1 MADKSGRSLADF
13 ANIIESLTSDM
24 TPGQRYQTLLSG
36 LSGLFPCDATCLLK
50 LDTNLLYPVASVGLS
65 ADARSRRFP
74 IDRHP
79 RFAEILASPLP
90 VQFSVD
96 SALPDPFDG
105 LMATGNEC
113 TKIHNC
119 IGIRLMVDGR
129 IWGVL
134 CLEALNTGA
143 FCQMKPESFRTAVAI
158 VTATIKM
165 VTLIH
170 QLEENVAYEHE
181 LNQRL
186 LSSGRTSAP
195 SDLIGESP
203 AMKALNKDIEV
214 VAGSGLAVLVQ
225 GETGTGKELVARKIH
240 RLSDRNGSAM
250 IQVNCASLP
259 EHIVESELFGHVRG
273 AFTGAVKDR
282 QGKFRLADN
291 GTIFLDEIG
300 ELPLNTQAKLLRV
313 LQTGEVQPVGKD
325 QLLKVNVRVI
335 AATNRD
341 LMTEVREGRF
351 RSDLYHRLNAYPLEV
366 PPLRS
371 REGDIL
377 LLAGFFMEL
386 YTHRFHSAVL
396 RLDEASKQL
405 LQAYQWP
412 GNVRELEHA
421 INRAALK
428 ACHDQNTDRL
438 VIITP
443 EHLGLDSPAERI
455 NRPEQ
460 VVNESGDLRSALD
473 TYQKQ
478 MITRLLNEKDNNWS
492 EVARYLNMDRA
503 NLNRLAKRLGLK

>member
-1 MADKSGRSLADF
+1 MADNSGRLLTDF
-13 ANIIESLTSDM
+13 ANIIESLSSEM
-24 TPGQRYQTLLSG
+24 HSGQRYQALLSG
-36 LSGLFPCDATCLLK
+36 LSALFPCDATCLLK
-50 LDTNLLYPVASVGLS
+50 LYTNRLCPVASVGLS

-90 VQFSVD
+90 VQFSAD
-96 SALPDPFDG
+96 SAMADPFDG
-105 LMATGNEC
+105 LIASGNEC

-134 CLEALNTGA
+134 CLEALKTGA
-143 FCQMKPESFRTAVAI
+143 FCQMEPEVFRTAVAI

-170 QLEENVAYEHE
+170 QLEETLAYEHE
-181 LNQRL
+181 LNQCL
-186 LSSGRTSAP
+186 LSSARTSVP

-203 AMKALNKDIEV
+203 EMKALNKDIEV
-214 VAGSGLAVLVQ
+214 VAGSGMAVLVQ
-225 GETGTGKELVARKIH
+225 GETGTGKELVVRKIH
-240 RLSDRNGSAM
+240 GLSDRNDSAM
-250 IQVNCASLP
+250 IQVNCATLP
-259 EHIVESELFGHVRG
+259 EHIIESELFGHVRG

-282 QGKFRLADN
+282 QGKFRMADN
-291 GTIFLDEIG
+291 GTIFLDEVG

-341 LMTEVREGRF
+341 LATEVREGRF

-366 PPLRS
+366 PPLRN

-377 LLAGFFMEL
+377 LLAGYFMEL
-386 YTHRFHSAVL
+386 YTHHFHSAVL
-396 RLDEASKQL
+396 RLDEAGKQL
-405 LQAYQWP
+405 LRGYHWP
-412 GNVRELEHA
+412 GNVRELEHS

-428 ACHDQNTDRL
+428 ACHDQNSDSL
-438 VIITP
+438 VIISP
-443 EHLGLDSPAERI
+443 EYLGLVSPTERADHS
-455 NRPEQ
+455 ECD
-460 VVNESGDLRSALD
+460 VNDSGDLRSTLD
-473 TYQKQ
+473 AYQKQ
-478 MITRLLNEKDNNWS
+478 IITRLLNEKGNNWS
-492 EVARYLNMDRA
+492 EVARHLNMDRA
-503 NLNRLAKRLGLK
+503 NLTRLAKRLGLK